1 MMHVST
7 KKLSGDLIKDGL
19 SEDGKQKY
27 LMIRR
32 IFITV
37 GVRELHLLMM
47 KEKKRWWVRKSM
59 ARATRWKQDCQ
70 ILQEL
75 PATLLAQL
83 VEGDVR

>member
-1 MMHVST
+1 MHGST

-47 KEKKRWWVRKSM
+47 KEKKMVGTKEHGKSNPM
-59 ARATRWKQDCQ
+59 EAG
-70 ILQEL
+70 L
-75 PATLLAQL
+75 PDSPRTPCDII
-83 VEGDVR
+83 GPIG